1 MATSHAQDIARDS
14 ARVDQFET
22 WLGSYQE
29 VSHDQHIYIYIC
41 MYMCKTC
48 FFRLDCAE
56 FILSCLYNHVYIYNM
71 MWHNMHGII

>member
-29 VSHDQHIYIYIC
+29 VSHDQHIYIYVCIC
-41 MYMCKTC
+41 AKHV
-48 FFRLDCAE
+48 FLDW
-56 FILSCLYNHVYIYNM
+56 IVRNLSYLVCTTMYIY
-71 MWHNMHGII
+71 I